1 MKLASSSIPSEARSR
16 WQNQI
21 RLQRGSGLLSAA
33 CALRSLG
40 APVVATLSVADS
52 RDVLRGVLQGS
63 GLNQQ
68 LLNFP
73 QPAEISGGVGL

>member
-1 MKLASSSIPSEARSR
+1 MKLASSSNTSEARSL
-16 WQNQI
+16 WQNQV
-21 RLQRGSGLLSAA
+21 RLQRGGVVLSGV
-33 CALRSLG
+33 CALRSFG
-40 APVVATLSVADS
+40 VPAVATLSGAES
-52 RDVLRGVLQGS
+52 RVVLRGVLRGS

>member
-1 MKLASSSIPSEARSR
+1 MKLASRSSPLQARSL
-16 WQNQI
+16 WQNQV
-21 RLQRGSGLLSAA
+21 RLQRGSRLLSAA

-40 APVVATLSVADS
+40 VPGVATLSGAES
-52 RDVLRGVLQGS
+52 RVVQRGVVQGS

>member
-1 MKLASSSIPSEARSR
+1 MKLASRSNPWQARSR
-16 WQNQI
+16 WQNPV
-21 RLQRGSGLLSAA
+21 RLQRGSRLLSAA

-52 RDVLRGVLQGS
+52 RDVLRGVVQGS

-73 QPAEISGGVGL
+73 QLAEISGGVGL